1 MTVPTT
7 KLIAFFKGK
16 IITRNDIYLELNS
29 KNHLKSSSFQR
40 IKLRTGDKKNKE
52 KNLFFF
58 GVIVYFYYHCLYL
71 IPNMTFICIHL

>member
-16 IITRNDIYLELNS
+16 IITRNDISIELNS

-40 IKLRTGDKKNKE
+40 IKLEQVIRKTKKRT
-52 KNLFFF
+52 FFSL
-58 GVIVYFYYHCLYL
+58 V
-71 IPNMTFICIHL
+71 